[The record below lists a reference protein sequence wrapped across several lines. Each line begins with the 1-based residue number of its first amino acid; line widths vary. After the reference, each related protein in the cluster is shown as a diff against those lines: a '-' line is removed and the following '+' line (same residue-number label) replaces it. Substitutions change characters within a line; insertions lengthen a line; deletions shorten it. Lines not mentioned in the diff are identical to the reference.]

1 MPATLHLTAFV
12 VSLVCL
18 GYSVRSAT
26 RLRWKEAFVDLCMV
40 VLMGVVL
47 VNQSATWQLA
57 SGALLIMLALIEA
70 VTSRFMRLSSHAGH
84 VHRALC
90 LLVMGATTLAMVDHA
105 HVATVAGLTVHSH
118 IATIAFVGIAGLV
131 VVLAVAIRIGSRL
144 NFSAAGMLVA
154 TALMSVATI
163 AA

>member
-26 RLRWKEAFVDLCMV
+26 RSRWKEAVVDLSMV

-47 VNQSATWQLA
+47 VNPSATWQLA
-57 SGALLIMLALIEA
+57 SGALLITLALIEA

-84 VHRALC
+84 VHRSLC
-90 LLVMGATTLAMVDHA
+90 LLVMGATTLAMVSHA
-105 HVATVAGLTVHSH
+105 HGAAVAGLTVHSH
-118 IATIAFVGIAGLV
+118 ILSIALVGIGGLV
-131 VVLAVAIRIGSRL
+131 VVLAVAIKIGSRL
-144 NFSAAGMLVA
+144 NFSAVGMLVA